1 MQKIMGEKA
10 TENKN
15 EVIEE
20 ISNST
25 EETLVIDKTAPIE
38 NVLPMPKKHTP
49 KVLDYAFE
57 PSEDMM
63 HYDVEIE
70 NDEYDY

>member
-1 MQKIMGEKA
+1 M
-10 TENKN
+10 
-15 EVIEE
+15 EE
-20 ISNST
+20 LT
-25 EETLVIDKTAPIE
+25 VIDKTAPIE

-49 KVLDYAFE
+49 RVFDYAFE